1 MASPAD
7 SPPPPA
13 RSRWHDWW
21 KFPLFFGVLAGA
33 LALEAALNTK
43 GGVLLLLVVAYVL
56 VRGVGALIRKARKPG
71 KPDEP
76 DEPDE
81 R

>member
-1 MASPAD
+1 MRRMASPAD
-7 SPPPPA
+7 SPPPA

-33 LALEAALNTK
+33 IALVVYLGPGALL
-43 GGVLLLLVVAYVL
+43 LLLLVYL
-56 VRGVGALIRKARKPG
+56 PVRAVGALVRKARKPG
-71 KPDEP
+71 K
-76 DEPDE
+76 

>member
-1 MASPAD
+1 MRRMANPAD

-21 KFPLFFGVLAGA
+21 KIPVFFGLLAAVVAVLSFQG
-33 LALEAALNTK
+33 T
-43 GGVLLLLVVAYVL
+43 GGLLLLLLAYLL
-56 VRGVGALIRKARKPG
+56 VRAVVTAVALVRKRRK
-71 KPDEP
+71 
-76 DEPDE
+76 

>member
-13 RSRWHDWW
+13 PSRWHDWW

-33 LALEAALNTK
+33 ITLVVYLGPAALL
-43 GGVLLLLVVAYVL
+43 LLLLVYLV

-71 KPDEP
+71 K
-76 DEPDE
+76 